1 MKQSG
6 SYPQICYPY
15 KMLSLAGCLISEN
28 KLVIVDI
35 S

>member
-1 MKQSG
+1 MKHLG
-6 SYPQICYPY
+6 SYLQICYPH
-15 KMLSLAGCLISEN
+15 KILSPAGCLISEN